1 MLKPKQKIQHRKGL
15 WIPSGN
21 WYLNRM
27 SRWAHTIRSRKG
39 KNPDKWYSYSLHIK
53 KKKIWSQDRVG
64 ISNHETWKDQIV
76 FHNEFIYVLPTPEFK
91 SCDVECF
98 SEVWVQTQCGVGVV
112 PRDRVLPVPAAA
124 PLRES
129 SGSSEALRD
138 CQRSLQDGCWLSF
151 ERPRAH
157 FRTCLTRLRLS
168 HLLLVQNKVVRHSRE
183 WILLVP
189 EPWALLLGRAHLVEG
204 EEKGKRRQRGVRV
217 VLLLPGAPKSK
228 WRRTK
233 SPRRGER
240 SERTRRSGRS
250 HRPGVL
256 LLLFLHLGTESLR
269 GIGIELDPI
278 PTWRTSECTA
288 QQPSTLK
295 RKIEN
300 IVEKDSVKR
309 PEGHVQGHLP
319 GHLSVVG
326 SPLGVSIE
334 DPKELRTEKEAELG
348 EKAAGTRNGAQSGTL
363 EETGC
368 QRSSPPGQTETEK
381 VPEVWSKAAKEEKES
396 SRGTSSGRE
405 RSRGEVEEGRGG
417 NFEFGSPRMF
427 GARPADGCRGGQPHA
442 GQGPSS
448 LSYHY
453 GRGHPSRSEDPG
465 GPSGHYQRRGASCSY
480 QWGGLHPAPLP
491 TGVRRDGHGGGLD
504 PLSPSPVGE
513 GCDGRARMDF
523 QPQTRSAPSGL
534 GKRRVSQLEE
544 GGRSH
549 SQSSRHKGKEQFE
562 ERKSWEREEGGRE
575 EEEEKEEGEEQVSQA
590 TTERS
595 VFGRFQ
601 EGFKVPQEDLSK
613 GCHQRT
619 EGFVRGHRSGPK
631 GPSSAPLEAESYE
644 VGEEEDFEEGRGIRL
659 LEQREPEWQDGSRG
673 ARGVVWGEC
682 QGSLGSGSLPWHSGY
697 GKSGGYAFKPVAGGW
712 RDRGSGGAEAY
723 GPVILSGQFVEE
735 DQWSTGPR
743 SVNPLHG
750 SRLLATR
757 SGSRS
762 NR

>member
-1 MLKPKQKIQHRKGL
+1 M
-15 WIPSGN
+15 
-21 WYLNRM
+21 
-27 SRWAHTIRSRKG
+27 
-39 KNPDKWYSYSLHIK
+39 
-53 KKKIWSQDRVG
+53 
-64 ISNHETWKDQIV
+64 
-76 FHNEFIYVLPTPEFK
+76 
-91 SCDVECF
+91 
-98 SEVWVQTQCGVGVV
+98 
-112 PRDRVLPVPAAA
+112 
-124 PLRES
+124 
-129 SGSSEALRD
+129 
-138 CQRSLQDGCWLSF
+138 
-151 ERPRAH
+151 
-157 FRTCLTRLRLS
+157 
-168 HLLLVQNKVVRHSRE
+168 
-183 WILLVP
+183 
-189 EPWALLLGRAHLVEG
+189 
-204 EEKGKRRQRGVRV
+204 
-217 VLLLPGAPKSK
+217 
-228 WRRTK
+228 
-233 SPRRGER
+233 
-240 SERTRRSGRS
+240 
-250 HRPGVL
+250 
-256 LLLFLHLGTESLR
+256 
-269 GIGIELDPI
+269 
-278 PTWRTSECTA
+278 
-288 QQPSTLK
+288 
-295 RKIEN
+295 
-300 IVEKDSVKR
+300 KR

-562 ERKSWEREEGGRE
+562 QFEERKSWEREEGGRE

-595 VFGRFQ
+595 VREIPRRIQ
-601 EGFKVPQEDLSK
+601 SPARRLVKRMPSK
-613 GCHQRT
+613 NRRLCSRAPVWTQRT
-619 EGFVRGHRSGPK
+619 EF
-631 GPSSAPLEAESYE
+631 
-644 VGEEEDFEEGRGIRL
+644 
-659 LEQREPEWQDGSRG
+659 G
-673 ARGVVWGEC
+673 A
-682 QGSLGSGSLPWHSGY
+682 
-697 GKSGGYAFKPVAGGW
+697 
-712 RDRGSGGAEAY
+712 
-723 GPVILSGQFVEE
+723 
-735 DQWSTGPR
+735 T
-743 SVNPLHG
+743 
-750 SRLLATR
+750 
-757 SGSRS
+757 
-762 NR
+762 